1 MEIPLFSVEDM
12 KSGRGGGR
20 RGTGR
25 RYGKYEDALRPHVAG
40 LVEAIK
46 ASKNLNAAKQQF
58 IAVKVEDIAKQIG
71 MGGKHET
78 SIYWGTKSVLFGDP
92 EKFEDGSGIVVT
104 TGQTKAGEPLLVMRM
119 RTAADKLPPS
129 LVKNMAK
136 AGAGGAGGEA
146 AGAETGSEDE
156 PTGEE

>member
-92 EKFEDGSGIVVT
+92 EKFVEGEGIVVT
-104 TGQTKAGEPLLVMRM
+104 TGQTKAGEPLLVMRL

-136 AGAGGAGGEA
+136 GGTGGAAEA
-146 AGAETGSEDE
+146 AGAETGAEDE